1 MKKTYTK
8 PQIAFDSFEL
18 SQTIARCEIISN
30 VVKDVC
36 GWYDEETDMNVFVAE
51 GACEWVP
58 DGDDIHN
65 GICYHVP
72 AEAHNLFSS

>member
-1 MKKTYTK
+1 MKKAYSK
-8 PQIAFDSFEL
+8 PHIIFDSFEL

-36 GWYDEETDMNVFVAE
+36 GWYDEETDSKVFVA
-51 GACEWVP
+51 GVCDDVPP
-58 DGDDIHN
+58 DGDIYA

-72 AEAHNLFSS
+72 EDALNLFSS